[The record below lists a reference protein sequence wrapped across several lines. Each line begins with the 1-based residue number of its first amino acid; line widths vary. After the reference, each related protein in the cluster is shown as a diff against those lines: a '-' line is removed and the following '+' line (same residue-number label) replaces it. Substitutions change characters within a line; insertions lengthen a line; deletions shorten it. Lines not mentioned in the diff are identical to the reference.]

1 MAAKSKSKL
10 EEQSIFALDIGTRS
24 IIGIVGIVENERLKV
39 IAIEREEH
47 TKRAMIDGQIEDIE
61 QVARLALAVK
71 KRLESK
77 LGFPLTRVCIAAAGR
92 ALLTQRGSYELEFPE
107 ATKIGPEIISRL
119 EAGAISQAEEAFS
132 SSEEAVAERRFFLVG
147 YSVLTYT
154 LDNYTFSTILEH
166 KGRRLKAEIIAT
178 FLPSE
183 VVESLYSAM
192 NKIDLEVV
200 SLTLEPIAAINASIP
215 REHRLLNLVMVDI
228 GAGTSDIAA
237 CRDGGITGYTMATL
251 AGDEITEALMKHYLI
266 DFNTAEKLKFGL
278 SNQDELTF
286 HDILG
291 FEQKIKAQEALECI
305 REPLQSICKEIAE
318 QIIELNHG
326 APSAVFLAG
335 GGSKMAGLKECITEY
350 LGMDSK
356 RVAIVGNNFALS
368 AFSDEYDLNNP
379 EYATPLGIAVSAG
392 LNLIN
397 DSYRV
402 TLNGKPAKLF
412 KSGVFTI
419 MDVLMMNGYGYKHLV
434 SRSGRNIVVQLNGKR
449 TVIPG
454 APSSPA
460 VLKLNGSDCAM
471 TQVIHAGD
479 AIEFQPAVCGKDASA
494 VLGDILKPGLKTAV
508 VNGRKASFGTAL
520 HTGDVIVTES
530 FTEEKESTPSRTEV
544 ESPDGY
550 EGGRTAKGS
559 PAPARK
565 ANSNTQKAEPEP
577 AAEPAQETVP
587 KLQTAVFPSQAN
599 PDKADGVPNILHII
613 LNDIPVTLNQKA
625 DGTAY
630 MLMDVLER
638 SGLDFQNLSK
648 PVTITVNGENAAF
661 LQKLCDGDV
670 IVIRC
675 E

>member
-1 MAAKSKSKL
+1 
-10 EEQSIFALDIGTRS
+10 
-24 IIGIVGIVENERLKV
+24 
-39 IAIEREEH
+39 
-47 TKRAMIDGQIEDIE
+47 
-61 QVARLALAVK
+61 
-71 KRLESK
+71 
-77 LGFPLTRVCIAAAGR
+77 
-92 ALLTQRGSYELEFPE
+92 
-107 ATKIGPEIISRL
+107 
-119 EAGAISQAEEAFS
+119 
-132 SSEEAVAERRFFLVG
+132 
-147 YSVLTYT
+147 
-154 LDNYTFSTILEH
+154 
-166 KGRRLKAEIIAT
+166 
-178 FLPSE
+178 
-183 VVESLYSAM
+183 
-192 NKIDLEVV
+192 
-200 SLTLEPIAAINASIP
+200 
-215 REHRLLNLVMVDI
+215 
-228 GAGTSDIAA
+228 
-237 CRDGGITGYTMATL
+237 
-251 AGDEITEALMKHYLI
+251 
-266 DFNTAEKLKFGL
+266 
-278 SNQDELTF
+278 
-286 HDILG
+286 
-291 FEQKIKAQEALECI
+291 
-305 REPLQSICKEIAE
+305 
-318 QIIELNHG
+318 
-326 APSAVFLAG
+326 
-335 GGSKMAGLKECITEY
+335 
-350 LGMDSK
+350 
-356 RVAIVGNNFALS
+356 
-368 AFSDEYDLNNP
+368 
-379 EYATPLGIAVSAG
+379 
-392 LNLIN
+392 
-397 DSYRV
+397 
-402 TLNGKPAKLF
+402 
-412 KSGVFTI
+412 
-419 MDVLMMNGYGYKHLV
+419 MNGYGYKHLV

-530 FTEEKESTPSRTEV
+530 FTEEKESMPSRTEV